1 MQTDSYDEAMPSS
14 SSATVTPA
22 ANATA
27 RSERRALADLMVK
40 WGPDAPTTAGDWTAK
55 DLAAHLVIREG
66 RPDAALGIQ
75 VGALAG
81 WTARVQSKIAA
92 EPWPRLVEQVRS
104 GPPRWNPM
112 SLTKFDAAANT
123 VEFFVHH
130 EDLRRGG
137 PDWSPRE
144 LDAVTTEQL
153 WKALHSVAKLLL
165 RHCPVGVIVRAT
177 DGPAAG
183 QDVRLRKGDLDV
195 TLIGPVGECLLSGY
209 GRPTIG
215 LSLQGEPADVQ
226 AFTDFPR

>member
-1 MQTDSYDEAMPSS
+1 M
-14 SSATVTPA
+14 TPA

-27 RSERRALADLMVK
+27 RSERRALADLMMK
-40 WGPDAPTTAGDWTAK
+40 CGPDAPTTAGDWSAK

-66 RPDAALGIQ
+66 RPDAALGIG
-75 VGALAG
+75 VAAFAG
-81 WTARVQSKIAA
+81 WTAKVQSKIAA
-92 EPWPRLVEQVRS
+92 EPWPKLVARVRS

-112 SLTKFDAAANT
+112 SLPKLDAAANT

-137 PDWSPRE
+137 ADWSPRE

-153 WKALHSVAKLLL
+153 WKALHSGAKLLL

-183 QDVRLRKGDLDV
+183 QNVKLRNGDLDV
-195 TLIGPVGECLLSGY
+195 TLIGPVGECLLASF
-209 GRPTIG
+209 GRPTSG
-215 LSLQGEPADVQ
+215 LSIEGDAADVQ
-226 AFTDFPR
+226 AFIEFPR